1 MSTLGIRTDAS
12 GTFGALT
19 LGGVDKVTVGNDG
32 IQAGSFAP
40 NSITATELA
49 AGALIETSP
58 VGIGYGP
65 GAGGTV
71 TQSTSKSTAVT
82 LNKPCG
88 QITMNA
94 ASLAAGAVV
103 GFVMNNSLLQEGD
116 TIVPSIVADGVVDP
130 STYNVWA
137 AVSSG
142 GANAK
147 IYLRNV
153 SAGALSQAIIID
165 FKIIKGATA

>member
-1 MSTLGIRTDAS
+1 MTTTIRSSADGSKSYIQVGGTDRVTIGSQGIE
-12 GTFGALT
+12 
-19 LGGVDKVTVGNDG
+19 
-32 IQAGSFAP
+32 AGSFKPGAIDA
-40 NSITATELA
+40 NDLA
-49 AGALIETSP
+49 DGALIENAP
-58 VGIGYGP
+58 VGIGYGT

-71 TQSTSKSTAVT
+71 TQATSKSTAVT

-103 GFVMNNSLLQEGD
+103 GFVLNNSLLQGSD
-116 TIVPSIVADGVVDP
+116 TIVPSIVANGVVDP
-130 STYNVWA
+130 ALYNVWA

-142 GANAK
+142 GANTT

>member
-1 MSTLGIRTDAS
+1 MTTGIRSDAS

-19 LGGVDKVTVGNDG
+19 FGGDDAVTFDATG
-32 IQAGSFAP
+32 IQAGSYKAG
-40 NSITATELA
+40 SIVAADLA
-49 AGALIETSP
+49 DGALIENAP
-58 VGIGYGP
+58 VGIGYGT

-71 TQSTSKSTAVT
+71 TQATSKSTAVT

-94 ASLAAGAVV
+94 ASLAAGGVV
-103 GFVMNNSLLQEGD
+103 GFVLNNSLLHGSD
-116 TIVPSIVADGVVDP
+116 VIVPSIVANGVVDP
-130 STYNVWA
+130 APYNVWA

-142 GANAK
+142 GASTT

-153 SAGALSQAIIID
+153 SAGALSQAVIID